1 MTAQQIAPAIT
12 QIKLT
17 GRMRNVALPRHFKQ
31 GMVQAEAFIYYMM
44 DKYCKQY
51 NGGYWEYFSL
61 SNNGFFM
68 APTGA
73 EEYRLAN
80 AENYSDVTLSPE
92 ATGIA
97 ICLMAYSHL
106 SWSEPA
112 HIFNSHFHW
121 LREFALDHSEATDI
135 FRFID

>member
-1 MTAQQIAPAIT
+1 MTAQQIAPAISQT
-12 QIKLT
+12 KLT
-17 GRMRNVALPRHFKQ
+17 GNMRTVALPRHFRQ
-31 GMVQAEAFIYYMM
+31 GMILVEAQIFYMM
-44 DKYCKQY
+44 DKYCEQY
-51 NGGYWEYFSL
+51 NGGYWEFYSL

-73 EEYRLAN
+73 ESFRLVN
-80 AENYSDVTLSPE
+80 AENYSDVALSGE
-92 ATGIA
+92 AAGIA

-121 LREFALDHSEATDI
+121 LREFALNHPEASDI